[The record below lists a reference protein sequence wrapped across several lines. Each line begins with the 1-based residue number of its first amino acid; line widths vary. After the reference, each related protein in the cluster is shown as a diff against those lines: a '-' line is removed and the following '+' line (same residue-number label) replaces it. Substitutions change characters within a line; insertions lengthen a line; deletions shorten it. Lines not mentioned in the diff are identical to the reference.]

1 MSALA
6 EAATVGGLK
15 EDLTGA
21 PTVLLAA
28 VPLRLRGQGVRWG
41 LGGQAPE
48 PEQRDRRRHDEM
60 RLGLKEGPFL
70 GR

>member
-1 MSALA
+1 MA

-15 EDLTGA
+15 EELTGA

-28 VPLRLRGQGVRWG
+28 VPLRLRGQGARWG

-48 PEQRDRRRHDEM
+48 PEQRDRRRHDETH
-60 RLGLKEGPFL
+60 RPEGGPS
-70 GR
+70 RAVSES